1 MTRFRS
7 APKPAVRAIDINP
20 HSPDKAAISGG
31 SAREA
36 DHVRREGRQPRPLRH
51 VPNDRGWGATTDGRG
66 NPVADRPVASTG
78 RASMRGARVRCDRRP
93 SKKVCLDAV
102 KAARSAA
109 SMPPN
114 GWLERR
120 RARSAGFPVVE
131 DAQKSDSGL
140 AITENPGNVGL
151 NSPERCCAV
160 LRGAGRKI
168 PKATSLRDRLDMR
181 GLFLR
186 AQVSGVRRPPRTKM
200 PSGIQGSL
208 TTGSDAV

>member
-1 MTRFRS
+1 VRGRADHQRHPDCQTPPPRLLQIGLFQRHP
-7 APKPAVRAIDINP
+7 PKPAVRAIDINP

-36 DHVRREGRQPRPLRH
+36 DQVRREGRQPRPLRH
-51 VPNDRGWGATTDGRG
+51 VHDRGWGATTDGRG

-102 KAARSAA
+102 KAARSTA

-151 NSPERCCAV
+151 NSPERC
-160 LRGAGRKI
+160 L
-168 PKATSLRDRLDMR
+168 
-181 GLFLR
+181 
-186 AQVSGVRRPPRTKM
+186 
-200 PSGIQGSL
+200 PSIERSWEKNPEGHEFEGS
-208 TTGSDAV
+208 S

>member
-1 MTRFRS
+1 MAVNGAERRFRYEI
-7 APKPAVRAIDINP
+7 ACFRLVPKPAVRAIDINP

-36 DHVRREGRQPRPLRH
+36 DQVRREGRQPRPLRH

-109 SMPPN
+109 SMPMVGSN
-114 GWLERR
+114 AVVHAVQDFLLSKTLK
-120 RARSAGFPVVE
+120 RAI
-131 DAQKSDSGL
+131 L
-140 AITENPGNVGL
+140 ASQ
-151 NSPERCCAV
+151 SPRI
-160 LRGAGRKI
+160 RGMLA
-168 PKATSLRDRLDMR
+168 
-181 GLFLR
+181 
-186 AQVSGVRRPPRTKM
+186 
-200 PSGIQGSL
+200 
-208 TTGSDAV
+208 